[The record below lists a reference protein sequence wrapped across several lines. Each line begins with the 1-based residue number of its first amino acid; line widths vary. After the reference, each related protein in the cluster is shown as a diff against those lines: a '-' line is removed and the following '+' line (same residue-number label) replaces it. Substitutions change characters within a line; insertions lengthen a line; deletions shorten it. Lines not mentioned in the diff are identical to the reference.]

1 MSQPSAGEYVRP
13 IDLCKKCN
21 HSRNIHE
28 PDFHLTKI
36 SACNHIEN
44 EKRCTCTGFSFN

>member
-21 HSRNIHE
+21 HSRNLHE
-28 PDFHLTKI
+28 PDLQLNRI
-36 SACNHIEN
+36 SVCKHYEN
-44 EKRCTCTGFSFN
+44 DIRCSCIGFESI